1 MKNEKTEVIAE
12 DQNKQRN
19 MLIVTIIAGLLF
31 GFSAG
36 RMWTR
41 RGVVE
46 VAVKNNKVA
55 TTTLAA
61 AVTSATPEKTV
72 KKTVTPVKKVIAVK
86 KETSAPV
93 KKVVAVKKEIPVP
106 VKVVAKPASVLQ
118 PTDSGKAKP
127 ASAKGYGEA
136 KKEPPVVTQKKTE
149 GNFVSVSG
157 QAAGS
162 SVALSKVKIVK
173 DSWVAIREDSDGEFG
188 RILGAAW
195 FPTGTNENVSVELLR
210 NTQSGEKY
218 YTVLYVDNGDHQF
231 NTKTD
236 ALVTENGKPASQV
249 FVTK

>member
-1 MKNEKTEVIAE
+1 MKNKKTEVVAE

-19 MLIVTIIAGLLF
+19 ILIVTIIAGLLF

-61 AVTSATPEKTV
+61 AVTSATTEKIV
-72 KKTVTPVKKVIAVK
+72 KKTVTPVKKVVAVK
-86 KETSAPV
+86 KETPAPV
-93 KKVVAVKKEIPVP
+93 KKVIAVKKEIPVP
-106 VKVVAKPASVLQ
+106 VKVVP
-118 PTDSGKAKP
+118 
-127 ASAKGYGEA
+127 
-136 KKEPPVVTQKKTE
+136 KKETPVVAQKKTE

-173 DSWVAIREDSDGEFG
+173 DGWVAIREDEEGEFG

-210 NTQSGEKY
+210 NTQSGGKY

-231 NTKTD
+231 STKTD
-236 ALVTENGKPASQV
+236 ILVMENGKPASQV